1 MYNPTLTANTSCVA
15 PGSVNRF
22 TATITNSSS
31 SNQPLGSALFHSN
44 KTNGFTNISFR
55 SFTRPDAS
63 GGKRWQAL
71 PDLLDA
77 DGVFLRAASA
87 SQSLQPGESVTFSFQ
102 AKAPSSLGDKTWVTN
117 AWQSTL
123 FLSGRFT
130 LATSNPVVNV
140 DTSCP
145 ATFPNGGT
153 VTTDTPGTK
162 LEVVPNTSTVGRRS
176 QGSRERCRSPRL
188 PRVATIR
195 VFFDDPN
202 PPSSHPPFC
211 KGVGENQVNPVPDCF
226 SDFEAGVALPCIESQ
241 FVNEAGH
248 LADDAAHGLERPTRA
263 PLGHGR
269 NQHRTGRPLR
279 GRPAVTLPRTRLRL
293 SIVRPRPSGGGTTP

>member
-1 MYNPTLTANTSCVA
+1 MARTPAPVRRTPLAIATFVLIAGTLAIAAPSASAAPSPIRLYNPELTANTLCVA

-22 TATITNSSS
+22 TATITNSSA
-31 SNQPLGSALFHSN
+31 SNQVLGSAEFHSN
-44 KTNGFTNISFR
+44 KANGFTNISFR

-87 SQSLQPGESVTFSFQ
+87 SQALQPGESVTFSFQ
-102 AKAPSSLGDKTWVTN
+102 AKAPSSLGNKTWVTN

-153 VTTDTPGTK
+153 VTAPGAS
-162 LEVVPNTSTVGRRS
+162 LEVVPTNTIDCGFPGFAGTVLVTPNGESSTVD
-176 QGSRERCRSPRL
+176 
-188 PRVATIR
+188 

-202 PPSSHPPFC
+202 GAAHVGAPFC
-211 KGVGENQVNPVPDCF
+211 KGVSEGPPVILTFADDSCDSTEGQP
-226 SDFEAGVALPCIESQ
+226 PCI
-241 FVNEAGH
+241 VNQSVDEDGH
-248 LADDAAHGLERPTRA
+248 LRTTVRINSDDP
-263 PLGHGR
+263 P
-269 NQHRTGRPLR
+269 
-279 GRPAVTLPRTRLRL
+279 
-293 SIVRPRPSGGGTTP
+293 VRH